1 VKHRK
6 KEKKVIMKIVPTVIM
21 VALLSARSVDAQVNS
36 NRSLRRKMA
45 SRMGG
50 LPSSQVQ
57 SRRQTVAITS
67 NYIIKDTVGTGDPAG
82 TGDPVGTGDPA
93 GTDDPFAT
101 CSVTLEPPL
110 AGILPGVD
118 RPKLIVAQ
126 DIDYPP

>member
-1 VKHRK
+1 
-6 KEKKVIMKIVPTVIM
+6 
-21 VALLSARSVDAQVNS
+21 
-36 NRSLRRKMA
+36 
-45 SRMGG
+45 
-50 LPSSQVQ
+50 
-57 SRRQTVAITS
+57 VAITS